1 MDEYVRDVICRSQ
14 ENAGYSVNVHGGN
27 FRNGI
32 ARPLE
37 DKIRVAQAYADM
49 MGRDSTTS
57 VNAVA
62 KEAKVSRAFVSKVI
76 GEVHSGLLIDPRTA
90 VKQHP
95 ARRGAGAK
103 TISDEDGLILLA
115 MRAENNRR
123 TLANYSLGLY
133 NATGNYVSKSVI
145 CKWFLSQHVFKG
157 GLRVLDKVPID
168 KYSPDNCLRLM
179 EYLDLIV
186 QINPMRLKFCDEKHL
201 KGQEQFSNKGWMD
214 PLTGT
219 VEPIYVPSDFC
230 NAYTII
236 GVCGVAPET
245 IPFDFVLHEGMNDA
259 EMFSNVIL
267 CMVADGTLVS
277 GDVLVMDNAA
287 IHHYKESAD
296 LEDIL
301 WNNFEIAIVFL
312 PTRAPELNPIE
323 LLWHTLVRRMQSIEL
338 SGTVLQQ
345 GQLAAQAAA
354 AIMNDFTHDDVVS
367 CYRKCNYFC

>member
-1 MDEYVRDVICRSQ
+1 MDDYVRDVICHSQ
-14 ENAGYSVNVHGGN
+14 ANAGYSVNVHGGN

-37 DKIRVAQAYADM
+37 DKIRVAQVYADM
-49 MGRDSTTS
+49 MERDSTTS

-62 KEAKVSRAFVSKVI
+62 KEAKVSRKFATKVI
-76 GEVHSGLLIDPRTA
+76 GEIHAGCLIDPRTV
-90 VKQHP
+90 VKQPP

-115 MRAENNRR
+115 LRAENNRR
-123 TLANYSLGLY
+123 TLASYSLGLY

-145 CKWFLSQHVFKG
+145 CKWFLTQHTFKG

-168 KYSPDNCLRLM
+168 KYSPDNYLRLM

-186 QINPMRLKFCDEKHL
+186 QIDPMRLKFCDEKHL
-201 KGQEQFSNKGWMD
+201 KGQELFSKKGRID
-214 PLTGT
+214 PLTGI
-219 VEPIYVPSDFC
+219 VEPVCVPSDFR

-245 IPFDFVLHEGMNDA
+245 IPFDFVLHEGTNDA
-259 EMFSNVIL
+259 AMFSSVIL
-267 CMVADGTLVS
+267 CMVADGTLVR

-301 WNNFEIAIVFL
+301 WDNFEIAIVFL

-338 SGTVLQQ
+338 TGTVLQQ
-345 GQLAAQAAA
+345 GQLAAQAASV
-354 AIMNDFTHDDVVS
+354 IMDDFTHEDVVA
-367 CYRKCNYFC
+367 CYQKCNYFR